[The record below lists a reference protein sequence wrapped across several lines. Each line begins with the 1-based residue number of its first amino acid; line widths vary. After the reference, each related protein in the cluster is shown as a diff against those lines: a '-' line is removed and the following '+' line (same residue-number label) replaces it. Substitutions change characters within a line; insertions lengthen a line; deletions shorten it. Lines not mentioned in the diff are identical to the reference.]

1 MPETEDEPPSQSEL
15 DDLGKRLGEARG
27 DQSDPESDGGR
38 GTSIGLA
45 FRLTTELVAG
55 LVVGGA
61 IGWFLDRWLGTTPW
75 FLLIFFLLGM
85 AAGIVN
91 VIRTAQQMNAAA
103 SAENDNEDEA
113 GGN

>member
-1 MPETEDEPPSQSEL
+1 MPETEDELPSQSEL
-15 DDLGKRLGEARG
+15 DDLGKRLREARG
-27 DQSDPESDGGR
+27 DQSDLESDGGR

-55 LVVGGA
+55 LVVGAA

-91 VIRTAQQMNAAA
+91 VVRTAQQMNTAAN
-103 SAENDNEDEA
+103 AEIDGDDA
-113 GGN
+113 DGD